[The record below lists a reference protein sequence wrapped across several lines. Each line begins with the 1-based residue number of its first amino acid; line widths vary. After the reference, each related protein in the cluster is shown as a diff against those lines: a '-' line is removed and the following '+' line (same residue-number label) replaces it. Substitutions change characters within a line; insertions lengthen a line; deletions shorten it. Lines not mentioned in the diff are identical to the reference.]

1 MDEDSEKRAIED
13 LPVVSSVRFHA
24 GDKTHKAG
32 VYANLRCSAASS
44 HGGCGAKLVGPI
56 RMSTKF
62 PTLQDCLR
70 ELGRLIQQDH
80 GPTCV
85 AAAQKLQAAEKDAAD
100 ASTKRS
106 HDEGAASLNA
116 NQVLMLHSRLKIIQA
131 RAAQANK
138 AALEAEKQRDE
149 LHTQIEE
156 IEEQL
161 QPKRARS
168 DADAGDAHEIL
179 AEVDNWD
186 LRDHRREGTR
196 VQNRRNVQV
205 GSRQNQ
211 AKPRTGTKKQQQ
223 TPRLL
228 IFSKKRLTRS
238 RIAELSSRGWSF
250 TLHWPV

>member
-1 MDEDSEKRAIED
+1 MDEDLKRAIED

-44 HGGCGAKLVGPI
+44 HGGCGAKLVGPV
-56 RMSTKF
+56 RMSSKR

-85 AAAQKLQAAEKDAAD
+85 AAAQELQAAEKDAAD

-138 AALEAEKQRDE
+138 AALEAEKERDE
-149 LHTQIEE
+149 LHNQIQQIEE
-156 IEEQL
+156 LLHPKMQGHHVLFFFYVSWCTEALCEEVVQL
-161 QPKRARS
+161 LVH
-168 DADAGDAHEIL
+168 GML
-179 AEVDNWD
+179 ACAW
-186 LRDHRREGTR
+186 
-196 VQNRRNVQV
+196 
-205 GSRQNQ
+205 
-211 AKPRTGTKKQQQ
+211 PRTRIQVLWTESHGG
-223 TPRLL
+223 RLYAHQADL
-228 IFSKKRLTRS
+228 LDRRRIYCHSIS
-238 RIAELSSRGWSF
+238 RDSES
-250 TLHWPV
+250 